1 MIKKRKGWVIMSVI
15 KKKIADG
22 IYLNFIET
30 DKFKTNYLSVN
41 FITKL
46 NKETASLN
54 ALIPM
59 VLKRGTVKY
68 PTMAEINEEL
78 ENLYATGI
86 YSRVYKRGENQ
97 IVGFTSYMLDNS
109 YTIDDTDILA
119 STIDMF
125 DQLIFCPKTENGV
138 FIESYVDG
146 EKSNLIDNIN
156 ALINNKNRYAVWRCQ
171 EEMCKDEV
179 FGIPESGTVEDVE
192 KITPQSLY
200 TQYKN
205 ILNESQIQVYYV
217 GQCDIDWLSDK
228 LTELFKNINHTDVK
242 LETAVIRK
250 AETIKEITEDQ
261 PVTQGKLSLGFRTGS
276 ILNDG
281 DYHKFILFNEIFGGS
296 PTCKLFMNV
305 REKLSLCYYCHS
317 IAESLKGIMVVAS
330 GIEVANKELAQSEI
344 LLQLDNIKNGIMTDE
359 EITSAKNSIVNGYRT
374 INDSSSDL
382 EAWYMNRMLA
392 GLTSS
397 PEEAIDLINSVTK
410 DDIIEVANKITLDT
424 IYFLNGTLTGGDEDN
439 EDE

>member
-1 MIKKRKGWVIMSVI
+1 MSVI
-15 KKKIADG
+15 NKKIADG

-68 PTMAEINEEL
+68 PTMAEINEQL

-97 IVGFTSYMLDNS
+97 IVGFTSHMLDNS
-109 YTIDDTDILA
+109 YSIDDTDILA
-119 STIDMF
+119 SALDML
-125 DQLIFCPKTENGV
+125 DQLIFQPKLANGV
-138 FIESYVDG
+138 FVESYVDS

-179 FGIPESGTVEDVE
+179 FGIAESGTVDDVRN
-192 KITPQSLY
+192 ITPESLY
-200 TQYKN
+200 SQYRK
-205 ILNESQIQVYYV
+205 ILNESQIEIYYV
-217 GQCDIDWLSDK
+217 GQGDIDWLSEK
-228 LTELFKNINHTDVK
+228 LTEIFKNINHTDTQ
-242 LETAVIRK
+242 LETVVIRK
-250 AETIKEITEDQ
+250 AGEVKEITEDQ
-261 PVTQGKLSLGFRTGS
+261 PVTQGKLSIGFRTGS
-276 ILNDG
+276 VLNDG
-281 DYHKFILFNEIFGGS
+281 DYHKFVLFNEVFGGS
-296 PTCKLFMNV
+296 PTSKLFMNV

-317 IAESLKGIMVVAS
+317 MAESLKGIMVVAS
-330 GIEVANKELAQSEI
+330 GVEVANKETAQSEI
-344 LLQLDNIKNGIMTDE
+344 LLQLDNIKNGIISDE
-359 EITSAKNSIVNGYRT
+359 EFVSAKNSVINGYRT
-374 INDSSSDL
+374 INDSSGSL

-392 GLTSS
+392 DITSS
-397 PEEAIDLINSVTK
+397 PEEAIDLIDSVTIA
-410 DDIIEVANKITLDT
+410 DIVEAANKITLDT
-424 IYFLNGTLTGGDEDN
+424 IYFMNGTLTGGAEDDE
-439 EDE
+439 E